1 MVAHGMMP
9 DYYATEETEVNTP
22 PEGDGADD
30 EESSEDV
37 GEDETD

>member
-1 MVAHGMMP
+1 MMP
-9 DYYATEETEVNTP
+9 DYYSTEDTEVNTA

-37 GEDETD
+37 GEDDSD